1 MIVSLFYEKWSKT
14 MFMMGVVQLMLA
26 YLLVGWFLSVFWS
39 YLFVKK
45 ALEDQAELK
54 SFLDSANAKS
64 DSVGPAFVAGFAAG
78 RR

>member
-64 DSVGPAFVAGFAAG
+64 DAGPAFAAGFAVG